1 VQVSAGHEREHLDK
15 CINAFIKIGKQMGII
30 K

>member
-1 VQVSAGHEREHLDK
+1 MTPSCRKSEHLDK
-15 CINAFIKIGKQMGII
+15 CINAFIKVGKELGVI